1 MEGEGNPEQS
11 LRRRHPRSRRWH
23 QIEKSSRRNTSA
35 TGRRDTYAS
44 VSTSQGMLSRS
55 HWLCSRCLGHPLRT
69 VARPL
74 RQGLVR
80 LQSTAT
86 TSSDGILSPV
96 LLRRAKSIAEE
107 HARLSA
113 ENAEN
118 YDLNVAKKIGE
129 MGPVAAALKE
139 WDEAHNVRTF

>member
-1 MEGEGNPEQS
+1 
-11 LRRRHPRSRRWH
+11 
-23 QIEKSSRRNTSA
+23 
-35 TGRRDTYAS
+35 
-44 VSTSQGMLSRS
+44 MLSRS

-118 YDLNVAKKIGE
+118 YDLTIAKKIGE
-129 MGPVAAALKE
+129 IGPVAAALKE
-139 WDEAHNVRTF
+139 WDEAHNVCTCGSKICEISG